1 MQDSESTFFNN
12 EKMRVTTQSQ
22 GYDDRINIFVVE
34 PGEHYGKCLG
44 STTNRSL
51 ANKVRNKLKADK
63 ITMSEAIEMLRNNF

>member
-1 MQDSESTFFNN
+1 MKTI
-12 EKMRVTTQSQ
+12 TQSQ
-22 GYDDRINIFVVE
+22 GYDNRINIFVVE

-63 ITMSEAIEMLRNNF
+63 ITISEAIEMLKGNF